1 MDHFNAAQPE
11 PLYLPLR
18 APGGEFWP
26 SLREQ
31 DDKKRRA
38 EEKREQ
44 LAKLEQELVDLVK
57 EEQVLNEPPAEGEQE
72 ADPAGEARP
81 PPRTQEEIS
90 ERRNALTKE
99 KGELEAA
106 LAEERED
113 RLEVKHPA
121 PVKEEDKLNVVIV
134 GPEKSG
140 KTTLAGYLAQEHQRA
155 VIKMDLLF
163 DWCRQRGSA
172 LAE

>member
-1 MDHFNAAQPE
+1 M
-11 PLYLPLR
+11 
-18 APGGEFWP
+18 
-26 SLREQ
+26 
-31 DDKKRRA
+31 
-38 EEKREQ
+38 
-44 LAKLEQELVDLVK
+44 
-57 EEQVLNEPPAEGEQE
+57 
-72 ADPAGEARP
+72 
-81 PPRTQEEIS
+81 
-90 ERRNALTKE
+90 
-99 KGELEAA
+99 
-106 LAEERED
+106 
-113 RLEVKHPA
+113 KHPA